1 MFWYYI
7 DMELTLKIPE
17 NLREIT
23 LGQYQKYLKMEKE
36 NEDETFIAQKMVEIF
51 CSSRLDYIMKMRWT
65 DVQDIVIDL
74 SNMFEQDPKLKKQ
87 FTMNGTI
94 YGFIP
99 NLDEISFGEFVD
111 LDSYIVDWQEMHKAM
126 QVLYRPVKVNV
137 RGRYNI
143 EEYTAI
149 TDDTMKDMPLE
160 YALGAVFFFIE
171 FRERVISSYDGLF
184 EGGNSEGGVSSEGG
198 FNKKWGWYTSF
209 YQAAQGDVTR
219 YEHISEQRLHKI
231 LMYLEF
237 VNEKQ
242 TLENQRLKRKY
253 GNR

>member
-1 MFWYYI
+1 
-7 DMELTLKIPE
+7 MELTLQIPE
-17 NLREIT
+17 KLDEIT

-51 CSSRLDYIMKMRWT
+51 CNTRLDYVVKMKWR
-65 DVQDIVIDL
+65 DVQEIVTDL
-74 SNMFEQDPKLKKQ
+74 GFMFEQEQKLKRQ
-87 FTMNGTI
+87 FTMNGVT

-111 LDSYIVDWQEMHKAM
+111 LDSYLGDWDEMHKAM
-126 QVLYRPVKVNV
+126 QVLYRPVDISV

-143 EEYTAI
+143 KEYTAI
-149 TDDTMKDMPLE
+149 TDDTMKEMPLA

-171 FRERVISSYDGLF
+171 FRQRVVNSYDGLF
-184 EGGNSEGGVSSEGG
+184 AEGSSEGGLSSEGG

-209 YQAAQGDVTR
+209 YQAAQGDVSR
-219 YEHISEQRLHKI
+219 FEHISELGLHKI

-237 VNEKQ
+237 VNEKN
-242 TLENQRLKRKY
+242 TLENQRIKRKY